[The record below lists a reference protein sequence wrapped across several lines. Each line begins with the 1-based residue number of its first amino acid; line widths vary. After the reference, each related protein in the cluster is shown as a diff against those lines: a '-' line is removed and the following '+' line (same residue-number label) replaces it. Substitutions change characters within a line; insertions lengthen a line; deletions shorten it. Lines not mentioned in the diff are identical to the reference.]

1 MDMIAKTLPHHEIQF
16 STKFS
21 STIHHTSRK
30 NFDRRHF
37 IENKGMPPP
46 AHLLLDQIGEISS
59 SFQPFHLLQPP
70 VSVPMVS
77 TILDKEIA
85 HRTILP
91 L

>member
-1 MDMIAKTLPHHEIQF
+1 MDMIAETLPHHEIQF

-30 NFDRRHF
+30 NFYRRHF
-37 IENKGMPPP
+37 IESKGMPPP
-46 AHLLLDQIGEISS
+46 AHLLLDQIGEIPS

-70 VSVPMVS
+70 VSVQWS
-77 TILDKEIA
+77 ATILDKEIA
-85 HRTILP
+85 LRIILP